1 MPAAAGAIIA
11 LVVGA
16 ILAAGT
22 AVAVVQ
28 LAGAKPDPVQKPVV
42 VYGQ

>member
-1 MPAAAGAIIA
+1 MSAAAGAVVA
-11 LVVGA
+11 LVVGVL
-16 ILAAGT
+16 LAAGT

-28 LAGAKPDPVQKPVV
+28 LAGAKPDPVQKPVI

>member
-16 ILAAGT
+16 LLAAGT

-28 LAGAKPDPVQKPVV
+28 LASAKPDPVQKPVV